1 MANLKVEEFNKVI
14 ECLVADHGLQR
25 LRDKLVRLNAL
36 VTRRRA
42 GKASALASQLYTLTG
57 GLRRDV
63 PATVAIHTLWAEPIA
78 ERLDEDGE
86 KALEEIAEKINSCLG
101 DRDRIIEDKSA
112 EIDGHLRD
120 YEVRLAAAIGAE
132 RARIDMILKAVPDV
146 ASRLRDMPLVAL
158 DPEPVADEE
167 RGGNAEESG
176 DTTA

>member
-1 MANLKVEEFNKVI
+1 MAHLKVEEFNKII
-14 ECLVADHGLQR
+14 ECLAADHGLQR

-63 PATVAIHTLWAEPIA
+63 PATVAIHTLWAEQIG

-86 KALEEIAEKINSCLG
+86 KALEAIAEKINACLG
-101 DRDRIIEDKSA
+101 EHDRIVEERSG
-112 EIDGHLRD
+112 EIAGHIRD
-120 YEVRLAAAIGAE
+120 YEARLAVAIGAD

-146 ASRLRDMPLVAL
+146 ASRLREMPLVAV
-158 DPEPVADEE
+158 EPDAVAVGEQEGD
-167 RGGNAEESG
+167 AEVSE